1 MSILNRILVPLDGS
15 ILADRVLLHVRR
27 LLLRQDAEV
36 LLFRV
41 LDGISQTRPKVV
53 QDMERDFAGTHLE
66 DQRRRLADQ
75 GARVRSEVAEG
86 DPSEEIL
93 KRCGTWR
100 PSLVAMSTHGR
111 TGLDR
116 WVWGSVAERVLR
128 EVRHPVFL
136 TNPRAYAEEPTPSEG
151 RFRRILVPLDGS
163 ELSSSILPLAT
174 AFARLYESEVLLVH
188 CLHPILSYPPHA
200 EMEAELTEEKGLEL
214 LEPHRRAVEAAG
226 LKVRTLVRAE
236 YAAAA
241 ILDAAAG
248 ERVDLVAMTTHG
260 RTGLAR
266 WAFGSVS
273 EKVIRHCPCP
283 VIVKRGPST
292 VE

>member
-1 MSILNRILVPLDGS
+1 MLSRILVPLDGS

-27 LLLRQDAEV
+27 LLLREDAEV

-41 LDGISQTRPKVV
+41 LEAPSHGRPKVV
-53 QDMERDFAGTHLE
+53 QEMERGFASTHLE

-86 DPSEEIL
+86 DPADEIL
-93 KRCGTWR
+93 KRCETWR
-100 PSLVAMSTHGR
+100 PALVTMSTHGR

-136 TNPRAYAEEPTPSEG
+136 TNPRALPEEPLPSEG

-163 ELSSSILPLAT
+163 ELSSSIMPLAT
-174 AFARLYESEVLLVH
+174 AFARLYESEVVLVH
-188 CLHPILSYPPHA
+188 CLHPIMSYPPHA
-200 EMEAELTEEKGLEL
+200 EMEAEVTEERGLEI
-214 LEPHRRAVEAAG
+214 LEPHRRAVEQAG

-248 ERVDLVAMTTHG
+248 ERADLVAMTTHG

-266 WAFGSVS
+266 WAFGSVA
-273 EKVIRHCPCP
+273 EKVMHHCPCP
-283 VIVKRGPST
+283 VIVKRGLTP

>member
-1 MSILNRILVPLDGS
+1 MLSRILVPLDGS

-27 LLLRQDAEV
+27 LLVREDAEV

-41 LDGISQTRPKVV
+41 LEGSAHGRPKVV
-53 QDMERDFAGTHLE
+53 QEMERGFASTHLE

-86 DPSEEIL
+86 DPADEIL
-93 KRCGTWR
+93 KRCETWR
-100 PSLVAMSTHGR
+100 PALVAMSTHGR

-136 TNPRAYAEEPTPSEG
+136 TNPRALPEEPFPSEG

-163 ELSSSILPLAT
+163 ELSSSIMPLAT
-174 AFARLYESEVLLVH
+174 AFARLYESEMLLIH
-188 CLHPILSYPPHA
+188 CLHPIMSYPPHA
-200 EMEAELTEEKGLEL
+200 EMEAEVTEERGLEI
-214 LEPHRRAVEAAG
+214 LEPHRRAVEQAG

-248 ERVDLVAMTTHG
+248 ERADLVAMTTHG

-266 WAFGSVS
+266 WAFGSVA
-273 EKVIRHCPCP
+273 EKVMHHCPCP
-283 VIVKRGPST
+283 VIVKRGQTP

>member
-1 MSILNRILVPLDGS
+1 MLDRILVPLDGS

-27 LLLRQDAEV
+27 LLVREDAEV

-41 LDGISQTRPKVV
+41 LEGTSPSRPRVV
-53 QDMERDFAGTHLE
+53 QEMERGFATTHLE

-86 DPSEEIL
+86 DPAEQIL
-93 KRCGTWR
+93 ARCETWR
-100 PSLVAMSTHGR
+100 PSLLAMSTHGR

-128 EVRHPVFL
+128 EARHPVFL
-136 TNPRAYAEEPTPSEG
+136 TNPRALPEEPFPTEG

-163 ELSSSILPLAT
+163 ETSASILPIAT
-174 AFARLYESEVLLVH
+174 AFARLYESEVLLIH
-188 CLHPILSYPPHA
+188 CVPPLLSYPSHA
-200 EMEAELTEEKGLEL
+200 EMESEITEEKGLGV
-214 LEPHRRAVEAAG
+214 LEPHRMAIQEAG

-236 YAAAA
+236 YAASA
-241 ILDAAAG
+241 ILDAALG
-248 ERVDLVAMTTHG
+248 ERADLVAMTTHG

-266 WAFGSVS
+266 WAFGSVA

-283 VIVKRGPST
+283 VIVKRGVSA
-292 VE
+292 VL

>member
-1 MSILNRILVPLDGS
+1 MLSRILVPLDGS
-15 ILADRVLLHVRR
+15 ILADRVILHVRR
-27 LLLRQDAEV
+27 LLVREDADV

-41 LDGISQTRPKVV
+41 LEGPSQSRPKVV
-53 QDMERDFAGTHLE
+53 QEMERGFAATHLE
-66 DQRRRLADQ
+66 DQRRRLEEQ

-86 DPSEEIL
+86 DPADEIL
-93 KRCGTWR
+93 KRCETWR
-100 PSLVAMSTHGR
+100 PSLLAMSTHGR

-136 TNPRAYAEEPTPSEG
+136 TNPRALPEEPTLSEG

-163 ELSSSILPLAT
+163 EVSSSILPLAT
-174 AFARLYESEVLLVH
+174 AFAKLYESEVLLIH
-188 CLHPILSYPPHA
+188 CMHPIMSYPPHA
-200 EMEAELTEEKGLEL
+200 EMEAEITEERGIEV
-214 LEPHRRAVEAAG
+214 LEPHRSAVEKAG

-248 ERVDLVAMTTHG
+248 ERVDLVAMTSHG

-266 WAFGSVS
+266 WAFGSIA
-273 EKVIRHCPCP
+273 EKVMRHCPCP
-283 VIVKRGPST
+283 VIVKRGLSP